1 MDLSRDDLE
10 LGTGGQRLALAL
22 VVIGGL
28 AAHAGPAA
36 RVSAPAPIAPDT
48 ESAQWSRTIEKVAD
62 SIVTIRVDM
71 TRAFDTEWNASVQ
84 ATGFVVDAERGLIL
98 TNRHVVT
105 PGPVVAQAIFRNKEE
120 VELTPIYRDPVHDFG
135 VYRYD
140 PQKLRFNRPRALPL
154 HPERATVGREIRV
167 IGNDAGEQLSIL
179 QGTLARLD
187 REAPE
192 YGRNQYND
200 FNTFYIQ
207 AASGTSGGSSGSPVV
222 DIDGLV
228 VALNAG
234 ARQGAASSFYFPL
247 GRVVRALDLIRK
259 GEPVTRGT
267 LQTIFQYKAFDE
279 VGRLGLRGAT
289 EAEVRAA
296 FPTGTGMLVV
306 DQVVPGGSGEKRLE
320 VGDVLVRVDGEL
332 VTQFIPLEQVL
343 DASIG
348 RSVRF
353 EVERGGRPVTVSVE
367 VRDLHAIT
375 PASYLEFGGAVLHD
389 LSYQMARHLNRAPA
403 GVYVANPG
411 YTLATAGIP
420 RSALIQAFD
429 ATPVKSIAE
438 LREQLARYA
447 DGAQVTLRYST
458 ADQPSRAVPAVIT
471 VDRRWYAARAC
482 RRDDRTGQWPCEAL
496 TSDATPAPRTPA
508 AVNIAEYDDRRTTRL
523 ARSLVFVNFD
533 MPYQVDGIDGAHYFG
548 TGLIVDAA
556 RGLVVVDRN
565 TVPVLLGDVRL
576 TFGGS
581 LEIPGRV
588 VYLHPLHNLAV
599 IGYDPQL
606 VAGTPLASAELAAK
620 PAAAD
625 DALWVIGYRADQTLG
640 TTKDSVRGFEPVD
653 FPLSPTFRFRES
665 NLESIELKRGPE
677 DHDGVLADA
686 KGRIVGLWSSFAF
699 QQGRQVQQTNRGV
712 PAALVRE
719 VHELAAGLRQLR
731 SLEVELAP
739 VPLATARKLGLSD
752 RWAARIE
759 ALDPEKR
766 RVLQVERVVG
776 GSPAAKLLREGDLL
790 LSIDGTT
797 SNRMQEVE
805 ALVQREQVGLAL
817 LRDGQESAVTV
828 PTVALGLDETD
839 RVVQWSGA
847 LLARPH
853 RVVAAQRALL
863 REGVFVGYY
872 SYGSPASRYGLS
884 PGRRIV
890 AVDDQPTPD
899 LDAFLAVVASKQ
911 HRESVRLKTLTW
923 SGAVEVI
930 TLKTDLE
937 YWPTLELRR
946 GADGTWSGRGR

>member
-1 MDLSRDDLE
+1 VNPTR
-10 LGTGGQRLALAL
+10 TIA
-22 VVIGGL
+22 VVTL
-28 AAHAGPAA
+28 LLCAAPASAAAA
-36 RVSAPAPIAPDT
+36 RAERAAAPVAYAEATT
-48 ESAQWSRTIEKVAD
+48 ESTQWARTIERVAD

-71 TRAFDTEWNASVQ
+71 TRAFDTEWNATAQ

-105 PGPVVAQAIFRNKEE
+105 PGPVIAQAIFRNKEE
-120 VELTPIYRDPVHDFG
+120 VELTPLYRDPVHDFG

-140 PQKLRFNRPRALPL
+140 PAKLRFNQPKALPL

-200 FNTFYIQ
+200 WNTFYIQ
-207 AASGTSGGSSGSPVV
+207 AASGTSGGSSGAPVV
-222 DIDGLV
+222 DIDGKV

-234 ARQGAASSFYFPL
+234 ARQGAQSSFYLPL
-247 GRVVRALDLIRK
+247 GRVVRALDLVRK
-259 GEPVTRGT
+259 GEPVARGT
-267 LQTIFQYKAFDE
+267 LQAVFLYKAYDE
-279 VGRLGLRGAT
+279 LKRLGLRDAT
-289 EAEVRAA
+289 EDEVRKA
-296 FPTGTGMLVV
+296 FPQGTGMLVV

-320 VGDVLVRVDGEL
+320 VGDVVVRLDGAL
-332 VTQFIPLEQVL
+332 LTQFIPLEERL
-343 DASIG
+343 DAAVG
-348 RSVRF
+348 RTVRF
-353 EVERGGRPVTVSVE
+353 GVERGGRPVEVEVE

-375 PASYLEFGGAVLHD
+375 PAAYLELGGAVLHD
-389 LSYQMARHLNRAPA
+389 LSYQIARHLNRAPT

-411 YTLATAGIP
+411 YMLATANIP
-420 RSALIQAFD
+420 RGALLISFD
-429 ATPVKSIAE
+429 GTNLRSIAE
-438 LREQLARYA
+438 LREMLARYP
-447 DGAQVTLRYST
+447 DGAQVTVRYAT
-458 ADQPSRAVPAVIT
+458 ADQPGRAVPAVIT
-471 VDRRWYAARAC
+471 IDRRWYAARAC
-482 RRDDRTGQWPCEAL
+482 RRDDRTGLWPCEAL
-496 TSDATPAPRTPA
+496 TSDARPVARDPA
-508 AVNIAEYDDRRTTRL
+508 AVNIARYDDKRTTRL

-533 MPYQVDGIDGAHYFG
+533 MPYQIDGIDGAHYFG

-556 RGLVVVDRN
+556 AGLVVVDRN

-599 IGYDPQL
+599 IAYDPGL
-606 VAGTPLASAELAAK
+606 VAGSNLESAELAPGALEV
-620 PAAAD
+620 D
-625 DALWVIGYRADQTLG
+625 DAVWAIGFRADQTLA
-640 TTKDSVRGFEPVD
+640 TLKASVKGFEPVD

-665 NLESIELKRGPE
+665 NLESIELKGGPE

-699 QQGRQVQQTNRGV
+699 QQGRQVQQTNAGV

-719 VHELAAGLRQLR
+719 VLGLARGDRTLR

-739 VPLATARKLGLSD
+739 LPLATARKLGLSEA
-752 RWAARIE
+752 WASRIE

-766 RVLQVERVVG
+766 RVLQVERLVG

-790 LSIDGTT
+790 LSIDGATT
-797 SNRMQEVE
+797 NRMQEVE
-805 ALVQREQVGLAL
+805 RLVQRDAVAL
-817 LRDGQESAVTV
+817 VVLRDGAELELHV
-828 PTVALGLDETD
+828 PTVALALDETD
-839 RVVQWSGA
+839 RLVQWSGA

-853 RVVAAQRALL
+853 RVVAAQRGLS

-899 LDAFLAVVASKQ
+899 LDAFLAAVAGKQ

-930 TLKTDLE
+930 TLKTDLR
-937 YWPTLELRR
+937 YWPTLELQR
-946 GADGTWSGRGR
+946 GADGSWTRPDR